1 MLRAENLTVEELKEH
16 EYWMQA
22 AIAEAELAERKG
34 EVPIGAVI
42 VKDGEIIASAHNLR
56 ELTHSAIGHAEIL
69 AIEQAN
75 KQLKAWRLEGTTL
88 YVTLE
93 PCPMCSGALI
103 MSRVDQVVYGA
114 PDLKAG
120 CAGTLM
126 NLLEDERFNHQ
137 PAVIEGVLRDECG
150 KLLTEFFKNL
160 RLRNK
165 ERKRLKRL
173 TQELG
178 EN

>member
-1 MLRAENLTVEELKEH
+1 MAETAK
-16 EYWMQA
+16 
-22 AIAEAELAERKG
+22 
-34 EVPIGAVI
+34 
-42 VKDGEIIASAHNLR
+42 
-56 ELTHSAIGHAEIL
+56 IL
-69 AIEQAN
+69 SPS
-75 KQLKAWRLEGTTL
+75 KKVLL
-88 YVTLE
+88 
-93 PCPMCSGALI
+93 
-103 MSRVDQVVYGA
+103 

-150 KLLTEFFKNL
+150 GLLTEFFKNL

-173 TQELG
+173 AQEMG

>member
-1 MLRAENLTVEELKEH
+1 MLRAENLKVEELKEH
-16 EYWMQA
+16 EHWMQA
-22 AIAEAELAERKG
+22 AIAEAELAGAKG

-75 KQLKAWRLEGTTL
+75 EQLKAWRLEGTTL

-150 KLLTEFFKNL
+150 GLLTEFFKNL

-173 TQELG
+173 AQEMG

>member
-1 MLRAENLTVEELKEH
+1 MITAEALSEKDRQEH
-16 EYWMQA
+16 EKWMRVA
-22 AIAEAELAERKG
+22 LEEAVLAGDKG

-42 VKDGEIIASAHNLR
+42 VKEGEIIAKAHNLR

-69 AIEQAN
+69 AIQEANQALN
-75 KQLKAWRLEGTTL
+75 AWRLEGATL

-103 MSRVDQVVYGA
+103 MSRVDRVVYGA

-126 NLLEDERFNHQ
+126 NLLTDERFNHQ
-137 PAVIEGVLRDECG
+137 PEVVEGILRDDCG
-150 KLLTEFFKNL
+150 QLLTTFFQTL
-160 RLRNK
+160 RKRNK
-165 ERKRLKRL
+165 ERKRLK
-173 TQELG
+173 QEVAKDV
-178 EN
+178 